1 MSDSSASSEP
11 TPPDQLSDEPPP
23 GTSVPFAAAEPRPE
37 EPAAAAESAA
47 PAEPAAGVEPAA
59 PAEPAAGVD
68 PAAAAESTAAADSS
82 AAEPAAGPDLA
93 PAGDPA
99 WTVQPGVTTDVPPT
113 AEPAPA
119 SEPAESPDD
128 AAPPAD
134 SASPG
139 WAVSFGFNLGKV
151 PGQGEDSDPILHNGR
166 DDVGLVAVFDGMG
179 GAGGTVYQTP
189 DGPRTGAY
197 LAARVA
203 RDVVEQRMRE
213 LLVPGGHLDGP
224 AAAEG
229 MHRAVEE
236 ALLARLTEL
245 HAPRSALRSKLLRAL
260 PTTMAMAAV
269 QRPEPDGRPRT
280 CHLIWA
286 GDSRIYALDPTGGA
300 HQLTLDDIRDGG
312 DAMANLR
319 EDSVVSNAM
328 SADTPFDVHHREVQL
343 TPPFLLIAATDGC
356 FGYFPSPMHFERLML
371 ATLQDASDVSSW
383 STAVQTQITAI
394 TGDDASMAVLG
405 AGADLDGFRS
415 LFADRL
421 STLQQRW
428 VVPLD
433 ELTAEIDDLEEQL
446 SLLRDRQRQQTA
458 ELWAAYKPD
467 YLRCLGEPSAEE
479 EPS

>member
-1 MSDSSASSEP
+1 VSDSSASSEP
-11 TPPDQLSDEPPP
+11 TPPDQLSDAPPP
-23 GTSVPFAAAEPRPE
+23 GTSVLFAAAESGAAE
-37 EPAAAAESAA
+37 SAAAAESDA
-47 PAEPAAGVEPAA
+47 PAEPAAG
-59 PAEPAAGVD
+59 AE
-68 PAAAAESTAAADSS
+68 PAAAAEPAATAESDAADSS

-99 WTVQPGVTTDVPPT
+99 WTVQPGVTADVPPS

-119 SEPAESPDD
+119 SELADSPDD
-128 AAPPAD
+128 AASAAD

-139 WAVSFGFNLGKV
+139 WAVSFGFNLGKI

-203 RDVVEQRMRE
+203 RDVVERRMRE
-213 LLVPGGHLDGP
+213 LLAPGGHLDGP

-229 MHRAVEE
+229 LHRAVEE
-236 ALLARLTEL
+236 ALLARLAEL

-269 QRPEPDGRPRT
+269 QRPEPDGRPWT
-280 CHLIWA
+280 CHLMWA

-371 ATLQDASDVSSW
+371 ATLQDASDVSAW

-405 AGADLDGFRS
+405 AGADLDGFRN

-421 STLQQRW
+421 STLQQQW
-428 VVPLD
+428 VGPLD
-433 ELTAEIDDLEEQL
+433 ELTAEIDDLEAQL

-467 YLRCLGEPSAEE
+467 YLRCLGEPSTEE